1 MDYIKIYNKI
11 TDNGKDRLLTGY
23 TETHHI
29 IPKCMGGTNDS
40 WNLVKLTAKEHFIC
54 HLLLCEIYPK
64 NRKLKMALWN
74 MSNVSRVYQERYKV
88 SGKLYEIIRKEYSES
103 VSGQN
108 NPRYGVKLTDETK
121 QKISNSRIGKYGG
134 DKNPFF
140 GKTHTDETKDKLRI
154 SSSENKHSEETK
166 KKMSLTRKG
175 KPSGRKGKVNS
186 EEHRK
191 KIKES
196 LKKVGHPKPSSKK
209 CSINGLTFNSAVE
222 ASKHFNMPDS
232 SVRDRIRNK
241 NFPTWIWLE

>member
-1 MDYIKIYNKI
+1 MDYLKIYNKI
-11 TDNGKDRLLTGY
+11 TDNGKNRILTGY

-29 IPKCMGGTNDS
+29 IPKCMGGSNDN

-64 NRKLKMALWN
+64 NKKLRFALWN
-74 MSNVSRVYQERYKV
+74 MCNVSRNYQERYKV

-103 VSGQN
+103 ISGEN
-108 NPRYGVKLTDETK
+108 NPRYGVKLTDDIK
-121 QKISNSRIGKYGG
+121 QKISNGRIGKYFG

-140 GKTHTDETKDKLRI
+140 GKTHTDEAKEKIRI
-154 SSSENKHSEETK
+154 TSSKHRHSDETK
-166 KKMSLTRKG
+166 LKMSLTRKG

-186 EEHRK
+186 EEHRN

-209 CSINGLTFNSAVE
+209 CSIDGLVFNSAVE
-222 ASKHFNMPDS
+222 ASKFFNMPDS

>member
-1 MDYIKIYNKI
+1 
-11 TDNGKDRLLTGY
+11 
-23 TETHHI
+23 
-29 IPKCMGGTNDS
+29 MGGTNDS
-40 WNLVKLTAKEHFIC
+40 RNLVKLTAKEHFIC

-64 NRKLKMALWN
+64 NRKLRMALWN
-74 MSNVSRVYQERYKV
+74 MSNVNRDYQERYQV

-103 VSGQN
+103 ISGKN
-108 NPRYGVKLTDETK
+108 NPRYGIKLTDETK

-140 GKTHTDETKDKLRI
+140 GKTHTDETKDKLSV
-154 SSSENKHSEETK
+154 SSSKNKHSEETK

-186 EEHRK
+186 EEHRN

-196 LKKVGHPKPSSKK
+196 LKKVGHSKPSSKK
-209 CSINGLTFNSAVE
+209 CNIDGLVFNSAVE
-222 ASKHFNMPDS
+222 ASKFFNMPDS

>member
-11 TDNGKDRLLTGY
+11 TDNGKGRVLTGY

-29 IPKCMGGTNDS
+29 IPKCVGGTNDS

-64 NRKLKMALWN
+64 NKKLRFALWN
-74 MSNVSRVYQERYKV
+74 MCNVSRDYQERYKV

-103 VSGQN
+103 VSGEN
-108 NPRYGVKLTDETK
+108 NPRYGVKLTDDIK
-121 QKISNSRIGKYGG
+121 QKISNGRIGKYVG

-140 GKTHTDETKDKLRI
+140 GKIHTDEVKEKLRI
-154 SSSENKHSEETK
+154 TSSKHRHSDETK
-166 KKMSLTRKG
+166 LKMSLTRKG

-186 EEHRK
+186 EEHRN

>member
-29 IPKCMGGTNDS
+29 IPKCVGGTNDY

-64 NRKLKMALWN
+64 NQKLKFALWN
-74 MSNVSRVYQERYKV
+74 MCNVSRDYQERYKV
-88 SGKLYEIIRKEYSES
+88 SGILYEIIRKEYSES
-103 VSGQN
+103 VRGEN
-108 NPRYGVKLTDETK
+108 NPRYKSKLTNETK

-140 GKTHTDETKDKLRI
+140 GKTHTDETKNKLRF
-154 SSSENKHSEETK
+154 SSSKNKHSEETK
-166 KKMSLTRKG
+166 KKMSLARKG
-175 KPSGRKGKVNS
+175 KPSGRKGKINS
-186 EEHRK
+186 EEHRN

-196 LKKVGHPKPSSKK
+196 LKKIGHPKPSSKK
-209 CSINGLTFNSAVE
+209 CNIDGLVFNSAVE
-222 ASKHFNMPDS
+222 ASKYFNMPDS

-241 NFPTWIWLE
+241 NFPTWTWLE